1 MGIRKLTRF
10 KAKVMFDG
18 KEVEVDVH
26 PINTIQKQLYQ
37 IYIPIDSKPYRIH
50 MQKCDDGS
58 FKIAL
63 RDQFPSN
70 IRQLEY
76 ALEEAII
83 NS

>member
-1 MGIRKLTRF
+1 ML
-10 KAKVMFDG
+10 DG

-50 MQKCDDGS
+50 MQINEEGA
-58 FKIAL
+58 FRIAL
-63 RDQFPSN
+63 KDQVPQN
-70 IRQLEY
+70 IGQLESV
-76 ALEEAII
+76 LEEAII

>member
-10 KAKVMFDG
+10 KVKVMLDG

-50 MQKCDDGS
+50 MQINEEGA
-58 FKIAL
+58 FRIAL
-63 RDQFPSN
+63 KDQVPQN
-70 IRQLEY
+70 IGQLESV
-76 ALEEAII
+76 LEEAII
-83 NS
+83 KS